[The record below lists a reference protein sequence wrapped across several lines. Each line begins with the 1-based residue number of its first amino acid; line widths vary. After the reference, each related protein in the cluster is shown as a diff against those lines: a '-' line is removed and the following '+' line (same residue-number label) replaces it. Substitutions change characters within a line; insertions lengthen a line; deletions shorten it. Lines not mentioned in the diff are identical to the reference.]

1 MRKVQEVTK
10 MATRTEARTRRD
22 TVVDQTMVV
31 RGVTGA
37 YAPID
42 AESGITHRRMDVWNK
57 ALVLAGGVVAW
68 AVVAATA
75 SLLVFNMGEKNQVL
89 MFIPILVVV
98 VAAWFIGE
106 LVTQRVFT
114 GHEKGA

>member
-1 MRKVQEVTK
+1 M
-10 MATRTEARTRRD
+10 
-22 TVVDQTMVV
+22 
-31 RGVTGA
+31 
-37 YAPID
+37 
-42 AESGITHRRMDVWNK
+42 NK

-75 SLLVFNMGEKNQVL
+75 ILIVFNMGAKNQVL
-89 MFIPILVVV
+89 MFLPILAVV

-114 GHEKGA
+114 GHEKGL

>member
-1 MRKVQEVTK
+1 
-10 MATRTEARTRRD
+10 MATKSEARARRD
-22 TVVDQTMVV
+22 TVVDQPMVV

-37 YAPID
+37 YAPSGT
-42 AESGITHRRMDVWNK
+42 ESEVTRSRREAWIK
-57 ALVLAGGVVAW
+57 ALVLAGGIVAW

-75 SLLVFNMGEKNQVL
+75 ILIVFNLGTNNQVL
-89 MFIPILVVV
+89 MFLPILAVV

-114 GHEKGA
+114 GHEKGE